1 MKISWSS
8 AFMGFSRKGFFNLF
22 PPITTYSSYSMIYS
36 SWYTISEF
44 RTDFLSMSVSE
55 KAFLSSST
63 FVFVR
68 IYSGDFY
75 YSAIYEVESDELN

>member
-1 MKISWSS
+1 
-8 AFMGFSRKGFFNLF
+8 
-22 PPITTYSSYSMIYS
+22 
-36 SWYTISEF
+36 
-44 RTDFLSMSVSE
+44 MSVSE